1 MRWTRK
7 INGFSLIEVI
17 TALVILSVMLPSFY
31 FAINFALQAL
41 EKNKKER
48 ILLALDNYISLL
60 KKKDAN
66 FDKTIE
72 DEIIVNE
79 DIYKIKI
86 DFFPTPISSVN
97 RAEVSFLNDQSN
109 LFDSFKPRYFF

>member
-31 FAINFALQAL
+31 FATNFSLQAL

-48 ILLALDNYISLL
+48 ILIALDNYISLL
-60 KKKDAN
+60 KKKDTN

-86 DFFPTPISSVN
+86 DFFPTPIPSVN
-97 RAEVSFLNDQSN
+97 RAEVSFLNDQSK
-109 LFDSFKPRYFF
+109 LFESIKPRYFF